1 MGFGSFF
8 KIAKNVG
15 TFIEIVDTTA
25 DVATLGDEIAK
36 AALGDDYDPAFR
48 DKSQEVAEVGKQVD
62 AKVAQVKNVQTDIDN
77 LDNAMNTLDLSLELY
92 DFKQVQV
99 KELMEKVGQFNLTF
113 GDFPTAYAW
122 LTGPAQ
128 RTDNH
133 LSAEEFALEIKE
145 VQEYL
150 AQISFSPAV
159 VAITS
164 AELLFTAVCHAIRKR
179 KRFNQPS
186 TPTVRQRRNAFS
198 GMEMLDDAHAQAI
211 KKIRRNRK
219 IAIGADVVSKTA
231 SSISLGFT
239 IYSIFSRVN
248 GRNKAFKALEKQL
261 QEYED
266 ELAAYNYLIGGY
278 SSAPDNQAIR
288 EAVEV
293 VNSLQEQIA
302 NLEEI
307 NPEEVNLTELNQN
320 IETAEENLS
329 SQLNNND
336 DFAQAKFFFQVD
348 DPDNPEEKIEWSTE
362 DDLGL
367 AFGMKSIVEQSN
379 ERGDIILTNIRN
391 LFEDMI
397 EALDSTLNS
406 TDEYD
411 QFAQSY
417 ISDTTVID
425 NVKLEKEAF
434 ETLAAIAGNRELSS
448 QERKNNGFDKIQE
461 QCQDSLQ
468 TLLSQVVDS
477 ATELLRNAQ
486 FAAQMAVEARQI
498 IQEANQE
505 EEAVNARNEE
515 SRKQNQAFRDLIKQ
529 NLILQGN
536 TNPTEEDIDQALL
549 AMGIT
554 VNIEE
559 FDRDAFIQNKVND
572 SAKAEW
578 DASDLDTNPT
588 DRFPNEESARALLS
602 LMVRDLSTPE

>member
-1 MGFGSFF
+1 MGWAAFL

-15 TFIEIVDTTA
+15 KFIEIVDTTA

-36 AALGDDYDPAFR
+36 AAMGDDYDPAFR
-48 DKSQEVAEVGKQVD
+48 DKCQEVAEAGKRVD

-77 LDNAMNTLDLSLELY
+77 LDNAMNTLNLSLELY
-92 DFKQVQV
+92 DFKQAQV
-99 KELMEKVGQFNLTF
+99 KELMDKVGQFNLTF

-133 LSAEEFALEIKE
+133 LSAEEFALEIQE

-159 VAITS
+159 LAITS
-164 AELLFTAVCHAIRKR
+164 ADLLFTAVCHGIRKH
-179 KRFNQPS
+179 FSQPS
-186 TPTVRQRRNAFS
+186 TSTVRQRRNAFS
-198 GMEMLDDAHAQAI
+198 GEDMLDEAQAQAI
-211 KKIRRNRK
+211 KQIRRRR
-219 IAIGADVVSKTA
+219 IAVGADVVSKTA
-231 SSISLGFT
+231 SSVSLGFT
-239 IYSIFSRVN
+239 IFSIFDRVN
-248 GRNKAFKALEKQL
+248 ARNEAFEALEEKL
-261 QEYED
+261 NEYQD
-266 ELAAYNYLIGGY
+266 ESAAYNYLIGGY
-278 SSAPDNQAIR
+278 SSAPADQAIR

-293 VNSLQEQIA
+293 VNSLEEQIA
-302 NLEEI
+302 NLEET
-307 NPEEVNLTELNQN
+307 NPEEVNLTELNEN
-320 IETAEENLS
+320 LETAEENLS

-367 AFGMKSIVEQSN
+367 AFGMKSIVEENN
-379 ERGDIILTNIRN
+379 ERGDGILNNIRN

-417 ISDTTVID
+417 ISNPTVID
-425 NVKLEKEAF
+425 EVKREKEAF
-434 ETLAAIAGNRELSS
+434 ETLAEIAGDRDRSS
-448 QERKNNGFDKIQE
+448 QERKDDGFDQIQE
-461 QCQDSLQ
+461 RFQDSLQ

-477 ATELLRNAQ
+477 ATDLLRNAQ
-486 FAAQMAVEARQI
+486 FAAQIAVEARQI
-498 IQEANQE
+498 IQEANEE

-515 SRKQNQAFRDLIKQ
+515 SRKQNEAIRNIVKQ

-549 AMGIT
+549 AMGFAS
-554 VNIEE
+554 NIEE

-588 DRFPNEESARALLS
+588 DRFPDEESARALLS
-602 LMVRDLSTPE
+602 LMVRDLSTQE

>member
-1 MGFGSFF
+1 MGFAAFL

-25 DVATLGDEIAK
+25 DAATLADEIAK

-48 DKSQEVAEVGKQVD
+48 DKCQEVAEAGKLVD

-113 GDFPTAYAW
+113 GNFPTAYAW

-133 LSAEEFALEIKE
+133 LSAEEFALHIQD

-159 VAITS
+159 LAITS
-164 AELLFTAVCHAIRKR
+164 ADLLFTAVCHAIRKH
-179 KRFNQPS
+179 FSQPS
-186 TPTVRQRRNAFS
+186 TSTVRERRNAFS
-198 GMEMLDDAHAQAI
+198 GAEMLDEAQAQAI
-211 KKIRRNRK
+211 KKIRRRR

-231 SSISLGFT
+231 SSVSLGFT
-239 IYSIFSRVN
+239 IYNIFNRVN
-248 GRNKAFKALEKQL
+248 ARNEAFEALEEKL
-261 QEYED
+261 QEYQD

-278 SSAPDNQAIR
+278 SSAPDDQAIR

-302 NLEEI
+302 NLDET
-307 NPEEVNLTELNQN
+307 NPEEVNLTELNEN
-320 IETAEENLS
+320 LEAAEENLS
-329 SQLNNND
+329 IQLNNNEN
-336 DFAQAKFFFQVD
+336 FAQAKFFFQVD

-367 AFGMKSIVEQSN
+367 AFGMKSIVEENNQRSN
-379 ERGDIILTNIRN
+379 RILTNIRN

-425 NVKLEKEAF
+425 EVKREKEEF
-434 ETLAAIAGNRELSS
+434 ETLAAIAGDRDRSS
-448 QERKNNGFDKIQE
+448 QDRKDDGFDKIQE
-461 QCQDSLQ
+461 RFQDSLQ

-477 ATELLRNAQ
+477 ATDQLRNAQ
-486 FAAQMAVEARQI
+486 FATQIAVEARQI
-498 IQEANQE
+498 IQEANEE

-515 SRKQNQAFRDLIKQ
+515 SRKQNQAIRDLVKQ

-536 TNPTEEDIDQALL
+536 TNPTEEDIDQAVQ
-549 AMGIT
+549 AMGFD

-588 DRFPNEESARALLS
+588 DRFPDEESARALLS

>member
-1 MGFGSFF
+1 MGWASFL
-8 KIAKNVG
+8 KVAKNVS

-36 AALGDDYDPAFR
+36 AAMGEDYDPAFR
-48 DKSQEVAEVGKQVD
+48 DKCQEVADVGKLVD
-62 AKVAQVKNVQTDIDN
+62 AKVAQVKTVQTDIDN

-92 DFKQVQV
+92 DFKQAQV

-133 LSAEEFALEIKE
+133 LSAEEFALHIQD

-159 VAITS
+159 LGITVADL
-164 AELLFTAVCHAIRKR
+164 AFTAVCHAIRKR
-179 KRFNQPS
+179 FGQPS
-186 TPTVRQRRNAFS
+186 TSTSTLRERTNAFS
-198 GMEMLDDAHAQAI
+198 GEEMLDEAQAQAI
-211 KKIRRNRK
+211 KKIRRSR
-219 IAIGADVVSKTA
+219 IAIGADVVSKTV
-231 SSISLGFT
+231 SSVSLGFT
-239 IYSIFSRVN
+239 IYSIFDRVN
-248 GRNKAFKALEKQL
+248 ARNEAFEALEEQL
-261 QEYED
+261 QKYQD

-278 SSAPDNQAIR
+278 SSAPDDQAIR

-302 NLEEI
+302 NLEET
-307 NPEEVNLTELNQN
+307 NPEEVNLTELNESL
-320 IETAEENLS
+320 ETAEENLS
-329 SQLNNND
+329 IQLNNND

-348 DPDNPEEKIEWSTE
+348 DPDNPEEKIEWITE

-367 AFGMKSIVEQSN
+367 AFGMKSIVEQNNQRSD
-379 ERGDIILTNIRN
+379 RILTNIRN
-391 LFEDMI
+391 LFENMI

-425 NVKLEKEAF
+425 EVKREKAEF
-434 ETLAAIAGNRELSS
+434 ETLAAIAGDRELSS
-448 QERKNNGFDKIQE
+448 QERKDDGFDKIQE
-461 QCQDSLQ
+461 RFQDSLQ

-477 ATELLRNAQ
+477 ATDLLRNAQ
-486 FAAQMAVEARQI
+486 FSAQMAVEARQI
-498 IQEANQE
+498 IQEANEE

-515 SRKQNQAFRDLIKQ
+515 SRKQNEAIRNIVKQ

-549 AMGIT
+549 DMGFAS
-554 VNIEE
+554 NIEE

-588 DRFPNEESARALLS
+588 DRFPDEESARALLS